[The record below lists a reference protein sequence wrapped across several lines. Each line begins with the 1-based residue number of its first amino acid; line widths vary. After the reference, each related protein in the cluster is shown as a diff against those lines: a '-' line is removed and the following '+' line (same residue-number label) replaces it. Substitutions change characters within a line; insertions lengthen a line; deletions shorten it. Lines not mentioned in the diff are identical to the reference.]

1 MNRLPRLASVV
12 AVQRIQLVA
21 QAQDVLGVNLK
32 IRRLTFNHSA
42 DQRLVHEILSVR
54 QREATTLGTAA
65 SDHTAHAGSL
75 TNDVRRHWARH
86 KSHGVNNA
94 KSSTHAATRAVDI
107 HADLR
112 LRVLV
117 GKEQKLRD
125 HQVGHRVRDAT
136 A

>member
-12 AVQRIQLVA
+12 AVQGVQLVA
-21 QAQDVLGVNLK
+21 QAQNVLGVNLQ
-32 IRRLTFNHSA
+32 IRRLPLDHSA
-42 DQRLVHEILSVR
+42 DQRLVHQILSVR
-54 QREATTLGTAA
+54 QREATTLGAAA

-75 TNDVRRHWARH
+75 ANDVRRYRARH

-94 KSSTHAATRAVDI
+94 KSSTHAATWAVDI
-107 HADLR
+107 HTDLR